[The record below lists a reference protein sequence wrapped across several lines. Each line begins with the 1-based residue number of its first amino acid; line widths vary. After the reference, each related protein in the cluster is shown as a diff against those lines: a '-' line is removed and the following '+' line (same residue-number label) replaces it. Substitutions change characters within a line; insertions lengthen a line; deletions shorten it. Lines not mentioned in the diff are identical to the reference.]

1 MSGQAKSSYLEDVT
15 PILGHETASRLVRAL
30 GGTTFP
36 VPKRANAQ
44 GEVRYRMLAAV
55 IGEEAADLLVYHF
68 GGEDLYIPR
77 GARAVQARR
86 DAEINAAFVRET
98 RAGRSSTDV
107 VNGLARQYKLTDR
120 RVWDILKT
128 TPKTD
133 NQFRLFE

>member
-77 GARAVQARR
+77 GARAMQARR

-98 RAGRSSTDV
+98 RTGRSSTDV
-107 VNGLARQYKLTDR
+107 VNGLAMKYKLSDR
-120 RVWDILKT
+120 RIWNILKT
-128 TPKTD
+128 RTQPEA
-133 NQFRLFE
+133 QCRLF

>member
-77 GARAVQARR
+77 GARAMQARR
-86 DAEINAAFVRET
+86 DAEINAAFVREIKS
-98 RAGRSSTDV
+98 GRSSTDV
-107 VNGLARQYKLTDR
+107 VNGLAMKYKLSDR
-120 RVWDILKT
+120 RIWNILKART
-128 TPKTD
+128 QPEA
-133 NQFRLFE
+133 QCRLF